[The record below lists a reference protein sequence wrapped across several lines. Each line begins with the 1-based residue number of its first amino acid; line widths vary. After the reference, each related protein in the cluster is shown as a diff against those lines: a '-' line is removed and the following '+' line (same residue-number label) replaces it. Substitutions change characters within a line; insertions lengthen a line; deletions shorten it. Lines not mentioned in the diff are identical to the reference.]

1 MSKHMNAE
9 QKAKWCVA
17 NNCALE
23 DFSTAYKARSEML
36 AGFDA
41 AHYDV
46 PRPLLKKWHKE
57 RARKA
62 HYVRQLSPG
71 HRQDQHNTRK
81 ERGLKLAKK
90 GGTNMQ
96 PSPFGYSWERGHG

>member
-41 AHYDV
+41 AHHDV
-46 PRPLLKKWHKE
+46 PRKLLKKWKME
-57 RARKA
+57 RARKRHFTKKNA
-62 HYVRQLSPG
+62 VAI
-71 HRQDQHNTRK
+71 
-81 ERGLKLAKK
+81 AK
-90 GGTNMQ
+90 GSAQ
-96 PSPFGYSWERGHG
+96 PSPYGYSWERGHG